1 MSGKVAVIGCGNWG
15 KNLIRNFS
23 ELGALSAVSD
33 TNINLAK
40 NMSKKYGVPA
50 MNFED
55 ILSMDCDGVVLAAPA
70 SLHATLAK
78 KSFEA
83 KKHVFVEKP
92 LALTIEDA
100 KDVIEASHRANCRL
114 MVGHLLQYHP
124 VFLSLLEKVKNGDL
138 GSLKY
143 LYSNRLSMGK
153 VRSEEDVIWSFA
165 PHDISMLLAL
175 AQDEVSSVFC
185 KCSAIL
191 QKNIADMATLH
202 LEFSKGLNAHISCS
216 WIHPYKEQKL
226 VVQGEKAMAVFD
238 DAQEWKK
245 KLAIY
250 PYSID
255 KSQKPP
261 FLEKEK
267 PIYIQVPEKEPLKEE
282 CIHFL
287 NVMSGNLSVR
297 TNGAEGLAVLE
308 VLTAASS
315 SINLGGV
322 VYA

>member
-1 MSGKVAVIGCGNWG
+1 MSLKVAVIGCGYWG

-40 NMSKKYGVPA
+40 DFSKKYGVPA
-50 MNFED
+50 LNFED
-55 ILSMDCDGVVLAAPA
+55 VLSMDCDGVVLAVPA
-70 SLHATLAK
+70 SLHESLAI
-78 KSFEA
+78 KSFKA

-92 LALTIEDA
+92 LALTLEDA
-100 KDVIEASHRANCRL
+100 RNVIDASLQANRSL
-114 MVGHLLQYHP
+114 MIGHLLQYHP
-124 VFLSLLEKVKNGDL
+124 VFLSLLEKVKKGEL

-143 LYSNRLSMGK
+143 MYSNRLSMGK

-175 AQDEVSSVFC
+175 AQDKVSSVFC
-185 KCSAIL
+185 KCSYLL
-191 QKNIADMATLH
+191 QKNIADTAMLH

-226 VVQGEKAMAVFD
+226 VVQGEKAIAVFD
-238 DAQEWKK
+238 DTQEWKK

-255 KSQKPP
+255 KSQKPLD
-261 FLEKEK
+261 LEKQE
-267 PIYIQVPEKEPLKEE
+267 PIFIEAPEKEPLKEE
-282 CIHFL
+282 CLHFL
-287 NVMSGNLSVR
+287 KIMSDNISAR
-297 TNGAEGLAVLE
+297 TNGEEGLAVLE

-315 SINLGGV
+315 SINRGGV